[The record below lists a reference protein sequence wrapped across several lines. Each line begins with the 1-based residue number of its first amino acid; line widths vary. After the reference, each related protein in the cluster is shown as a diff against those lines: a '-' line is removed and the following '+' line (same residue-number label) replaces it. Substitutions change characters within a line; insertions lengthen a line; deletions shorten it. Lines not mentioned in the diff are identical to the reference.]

1 MQAKSMDLDGSRF
14 WAVLIGVDA
23 YPRYPL
29 YGCVSDAELIEK
41 YLVEDLGVPRD
52 RIQRLL
58 GPMGQKTAD
67 NSISPTRANITRT
80 LYSLID
86 NPDIMRGDNI
96 IIYFAGNGTL
106 YDVEEYYR
114 NRVPPEV
121 SIAPIR
127 SIKALCPMDHG
138 ASDDTGSEIL
148 DISDREIDAIVTQ
161 ISQQKGHKIT
171 LILDCGYLRPSIRY
185 ACPLGIRRSL
195 RIVVPLSR
203 HTIEPMLEGAHQ
215 CLAAYPQYLARRS
228 VAAYDWRPDRS
239 SHVVLAAC
247 QEYQY
252 AREAEDDAGIHG
264 VFTKALMDAL
274 RSGQSRG
281 TTYADLISKL
291 PMWCFQTS
299 LVTGDH
305 KNEPIWYQE

>member
-1 MQAKSMDLDGSRF
+1 M
-14 WAVLIGVDA
+14 
-23 YPRYPL
+23 
-29 YGCVSDAELIEK
+29 EK

-86 NPDIMRGDNI
+86 NPDIMRGYNI

-106 YDVEEYYR
+106 YDAEEYYR

-121 SIAPIR
+121 SIA
-127 SIKALCPMDHG
+127 S
-138 ASDDTGSEIL
+138 
-148 DISDREIDAIVTQ
+148 ISDREIDPIVTQ
-161 ISQQKGHKIT
+161 ISQQKGNKIT

-185 ACPLGIRRSL
+185 ASPLGTRRSL
-195 RIVVPLSR
+195 RIVASLSR
-203 HTIEPMLEGAHQ
+203 HTIEPMLEDTHQ
-215 CLAAYPQYLARRS
+215 RLAAYPQYLARRS

-247 QEYQY
+247 EEYQY

-264 VFTKALMDAL
+264 VFTKALVDAL

-291 PMWCFQTS
+291 PMWHFQTS
-299 LVTGDH
+299 FVTGDH
-305 KNEPIWYQE
+305 KNEPIWY

>member
-1 MQAKSMDLDGSRF
+1 MK
-14 WAVLIGVDA
+14 
-23 YPRYPL
+23 
-29 YGCVSDAELIEK
+29 K
-41 YLVEDLGVPRD
+41 YLVEDLGVPKD
-52 RIQRLL
+52 HIQRLS
-58 GPMGQKTAD
+58 GPMEQKTAD
-67 NSISPTRANITRT
+67 SSTRPTRANIIRT
-80 LYSLID
+80 IYSLID

-96 IIYFAGNGTL
+96 GVIYFAGNGTL
-106 YDVEEYYR
+106 CDAQEYYHDK
-114 NRVPPEV
+114 VPPEV
-121 SIAPIR
+121 SIASMR

-138 ASDDTGSEIL
+138 ASDDTGSEIP

-171 LILDCGYLRPSIRY
+171 LILDWGYLRPSIRY
-185 ACPLGIRRSL
+185 ASPLGTRRSL

-215 CLAAYPQYLARRS
+215 RLEAYPQYLARRS
-228 VAAYDWRPDRS
+228 VAAYDWRPDWS

-252 AREAEDDAGIHG
+252 AREAEDDAGIHS
-264 VFTKALMDAL
+264 VFTKALVDAL

-291 PMWCFQTS
+291 PMWYFQTS
-299 LVTGDH
+299 FVTGDQC
-305 KNEPIWYQE
+305 ISGVRIIFGLVI